1 MDVPDSRVQWGRF
14 SRMRVRLDVSKR
26 LVHGKKI
33 IVEGG
38 ECQWVNFKYKRL
50 PNFYYRCGLLSHALK
65 DCPENNDY
73 NNQIE
78 NMELQYRA
86 WMRGEI
92 IRRNL
97 QEPTKLGMGKGD
109 VTRTRQCTTGVELER
124 RTKPIRMSI
133 ALARVGGAHK
143 SRVTSMEHSPLTKP
157 KAKGGL
163 RIRSQTS
170 CMKKEGSMGWWENKW
185 GSRQN

>member
-14 SRMRVRLDVSKR
+14 LRVRVRLDVSKR

-97 QEPTKLGMGKGD
+97 QEPTKLGMEKRD
-109 VTRTRQCTTGVELER
+109 VTRTRQCTTGVELE
-124 RTKPIRMSI
+124 
-133 ALARVGGAHK
+133 
-143 SRVTSMEHSPLTKP
+143 
-157 KAKGGL
+157 
-163 RIRSQTS
+163 
-170 CMKKEGSMGWWENKW
+170 
-185 GSRQN
+185 

>member
-1 MDVPDSRVQWGRF
+1 M
-14 SRMRVRLDVSKR
+14 SKR
-26 LVHGKKI
+26 LVRGKKI
-33 IVEGG
+33 TVEGG

-86 WMRGEI
+86 WMRGDI

-97 QEPTKLGMGKGD
+97 QELTKFGMGRGD
-109 VTRTRQCTTGVELER
+109 GIGTRLWTTGVE
-124 RTKPIRMSI
+124 
-133 ALARVGGAHK
+133 
-143 SRVTSMEHSPLTKP
+143 P
-157 KAKGGL
+157 K
-163 RIRSQTS
+163 
-170 CMKKEGSMGWWENKW
+170 
-185 GSRQN
+185 